1 MSLDVTLSFPGGKR
15 VDARIG
21 QWDIPTDQA
30 QDSGGQGTAPEPF
43 QYFISSIATCAGIY
57 LLGFCQSRKIPT
69 ENIALRMRSEWN
81 EKAKRVER
89 IVFEVD
95 LPPDFPEKY
104 KESVIRVINM
114 CTVKKHILNPPEFEV
129 ELGVA

>member
-1 MSLDVTLSFPGGKR
+1 MSLDVTISFPGGKR

-30 QDSGGQGTAPEPF
+30 ADSGGQGTAPEPF
-43 QYFISSIATCAGIY
+43 QYFLSSIATCAGIY
-57 LLGFCQSRKIPT
+57 LLGFCQARKIPT
-69 ENIALRMRSEWN
+69 ENIALRMRSEWSDA
-81 EKAKRVER
+81 AKRVER
-89 IVFEVD
+89 IVLEVD
-95 LPPDFPEKY
+95 LPADFPEKY

-114 CTVKKHILNPPEFEV
+114 CTVKKHIMNPPEFEV

>member
-57 LLGFCQSRKIPT
+57 LLGFCQSRKIPI
-69 ENIALRMRSEWN
+69 ENIAMRMRSEWS
-81 EKAKRVER
+81 ETAKRVER

>member
-15 VDARIG
+15 VDARMG

-43 QYFISSIATCAGIY
+43 QYFLASIATCAGIY
-57 LLGFCQSRKIPT
+57 LLGFCQARKIPT

-104 KESVIRVINM
+104 KESVIRVINL

>member
-15 VDARIG
+15 VDARMG

-43 QYFISSIATCAGIY
+43 QYFLASIATCAGIY
-57 LLGFCQSRKIPT
+57 LLGFCQARKIPT
-69 ENIALRMRSEWN
+69 ENIALRMRSDWSET
-81 EKAKRVER
+81 AKRVER

-95 LPPDFPEKY
+95 LPADFPEKY

-114 CTVKKHILNPPEFEV
+114 CTVKKHILNPPEFEL